1 MRSPDRSLL
10 SPDLSEKGNLTG
22 SVACRSMRG
31 IRAFRMSVQR
41 DKNLYIRMK
50 AGLLERQPE
59 VGPNVVP
66 CV

>member
-10 SPDLSEKGNLTG
+10 SPDLSEKGNPTG

-31 IRAFRMSVQR
+31 IRAFQMPAQR

-50 AGLLERQPE
+50 TELFERQPE

-66 CV
+66 RV